1 MSEAIN
7 IFKSIMRLTL
17 LASVGFAA
25 LLYGVSP
32 ALAATAPPLG
42 VVQQFGALGGS
53 GVTGSA
59 GAGVIVD
66 GDVGSSPTATIIN
79 FPPSSVT
86 PGFTLHMTND
96 GVVQQARV
104 DATIAALNLASQG
117 PGTVLPAQL
126 DGQILTAGSYSFTST
141 ADLAASGTL
150 TLNGP
155 GVFVFNVNTA
165 LTANVLSN
173 VTGTA
178 DPCNV
183 FWRVGT
189 SATLNGNNF
198 FGTVI
203 AATGFVTVGTSANV
217 TGRVVAATAITM
229 AGAGGNTIGGC
240 SSTPI
245 TLSPEPPLPTGT
257 VGVVYNELITAT
269 GGDGPPYTCSVTS
282 GALPDGL
289 MISSGGLI
297 SGTPTNPGTF
307 PFTVTC
313 IDDNDNEG
321 QQDYVIVINPNDI
334 CPPITLSPAPPL
346 PTGTVGVVYDE
357 LITATGG
364 DGPYTFSGVS
374 GLLPNGLVLTSGG
387 LITGTPTLPGA
398 FPFSVTATDVNGCTG
413 LQAYVIVINPNDICL
428 SITLSPAPPLPT
440 GTVGVVYDELIT
452 ATGGDGP
459 YIFSL
464 SNGLLPNGL
473 MLASDGL
480 ISGTP
485 TNPGTFPFSVMAT
498 DVNGCTGVQDYVIVV
513 NPADCPFI
521 NLLPSPPLPLGT
533 VGIVYDELIT
543 ATGGDGP
550 YTFSVV
556 TGALPDGLMISSDGL
571 ISGTPTNPG
580 TFPFSVTATDVN
592 GCTGLQA
599 YTIVITTVVP
609 DANKPIPT
617 LSEWGLIAMAG
628 ILGIV
633 GLIVMRRRK
642 IVS

>member
-1 MSEAIN
+1 
-7 IFKSIMRLTL
+7 
-17 LASVGFAA
+17 
-25 LLYGVSP
+25 
-32 ALAATAPPLG
+32 
-42 VVQQFGALGGS
+42 
-53 GVTGSA
+53 
-59 GAGVIVD
+59 
-66 GDVGSSPTATIIN
+66 
-79 FPPSSVT
+79 
-86 PGFTLHMTND
+86 
-96 GVVQQARV
+96 
-104 DATIAALNLASQG
+104 
-117 PGTVLPAQL
+117 LPAQL

-364 DGPYTFSGVS
+364 DGPY
-374 GLLPNGLVLTSGG
+374 
-387 LITGTPTLPGA
+387 
-398 FPFSVTATDVNGCTG
+398 
-413 LQAYVIVINPNDICL
+413 
-428 SITLSPAPPLPT
+428 
-440 GTVGVVYDELIT
+440 
-452 ATGGDGP
+452 
-459 YIFSL
+459 IFSL

-556 TGALPDGLMISSDGL
+556 TGALPDGLMVSSDGL